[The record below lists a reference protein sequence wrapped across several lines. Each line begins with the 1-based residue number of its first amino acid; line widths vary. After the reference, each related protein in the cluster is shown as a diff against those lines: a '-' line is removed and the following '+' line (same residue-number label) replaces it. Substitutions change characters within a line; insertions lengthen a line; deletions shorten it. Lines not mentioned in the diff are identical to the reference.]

1 LGSRPATLPPPDASN
16 EPAFIGM
23 DEQLSQ
29 ARAGDP
35 KALAALVRAHQR
47 SVYSLALRM
56 LGTRDLAE
64 DLAQEVFMEMNDNLT
79 SMQSSEHLTFW
90 LRRVTT
96 NRAIDQLRRRARIEM
111 TSLDDESRS
120 AGGHLSRGQPT
131 GGQLTGAHAF
141 GGADAVDPLWQRHLG
156 LLLAELSPDARAV
169 MLLRYQED
177 LDPMEIAKTLG
188 MSINTVKS
196 HLKRSLEFMRQRL
209 KVAADTRRGDH
220 PT

>member
-1 LGSRPATLPPPDASN
+1 LGFRPATLPPNDASN
-16 EPAFIGM
+16 APEPIGM
-23 DEQLSQ
+23 DEQLRE
-29 ARAGDP
+29 ACAGEP
-35 KALAALVRAHQR
+35 KALAALVRANQR

-64 DLAQEVFMEMNDNLT
+64 DLTQEVFMEMTDNLT

-96 NRAIDQLRRRARIEM
+96 HRAIDQLRRRARIEIR
-111 TSLDDESRS
+111 SLDELLLSDRQAPAGQAS
-120 AGGHLSRGQPT
+120 A
-131 GGQLTGAHAF
+131 AHAS
-141 GGADAVDPLWQRHLG
+141 AAAEEVDPVWQRHSR
-156 LLLAELSPDARAV
+156 LLLAELTPDARAV

-177 LDPMEIAKTLG
+177 LDPMEIARTLG

-209 KVAADTRRGDH
+209 NVAADNRREDH
-220 PT
+220 ST

>member
-1 LGSRPATLPPPDASN
+1 MSFRSATLPPNDASH
-16 EPAFIGM
+16 EPAIIGM
-23 DEQLSQ
+23 DEQLLE
-29 ARAGDP
+29 ARAGEP

-64 DLAQEVFMEMNDNLT
+64 DLTQEVFMEMTDNLT

-96 NRAIDQLRRRARIEM
+96 HRAIDQLRRRARIEI
-111 TSLDDESRS
+111 TSLDEETQHSGGQV
-120 AGGHLSRGQPT
+120 AGGQ
-131 GGQLTGAHAF
+131 
-141 GGADAVDPLWQRHLG
+141 AVSAAEELDPVWQRHSR
-156 LLLAELSPDARAV
+156 LLLAELTPDARAV
-169 MLLRYQED
+169 VLLRYQED
-177 LDPMEIAKTLG
+177 LDPMEIAQTLG

-209 KVAADTRRGDH
+209 NVTADKRREDH
-220 PT
+220 ST